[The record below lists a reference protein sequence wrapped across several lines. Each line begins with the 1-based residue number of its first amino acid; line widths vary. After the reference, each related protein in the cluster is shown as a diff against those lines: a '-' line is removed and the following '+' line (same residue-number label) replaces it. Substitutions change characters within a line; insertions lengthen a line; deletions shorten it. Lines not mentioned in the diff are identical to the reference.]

1 MIGTSSANIAQARL
15 CTSRPSQW
23 TRVPFLVIGVEFMIV
38 GLSNWNT
45 IKLDESSRGDLTEKG
60 RLQIHPRTE
69 YYKWH

>member
-1 MIGTSSANIAQARL
+1 
-15 CTSRPSQW
+15 
-23 TRVPFLVIGVEFMIV
+23 MIV